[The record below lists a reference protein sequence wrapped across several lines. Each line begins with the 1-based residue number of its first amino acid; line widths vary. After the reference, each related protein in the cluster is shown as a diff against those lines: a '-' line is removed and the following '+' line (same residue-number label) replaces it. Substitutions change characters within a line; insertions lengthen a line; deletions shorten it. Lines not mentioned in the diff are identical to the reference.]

1 MIGETRHESA
11 RSFSVQSTV
20 SRRDGDGS
28 VAGICRNRGPHCRRS
43 NTLRANWLIDHFAHG
58 LQVAPVAMKA
68 VVLAAGCATRL
79 RPHTDDKPKTLLHV
93 GGVPI
98 LRRTITNLLRCG
110 FDQFVVGTGYLEGM
124 VRDSVASWF
133 PGLDVEFVSNPDY
146 RTTNNAYSLL
156 LMREQV

>member
-1 MIGETRHESA
+1 MIGETRHDGD

-28 VAGICRNRGPHCRRS
+28 VAEIRRNQGTHCRRS
-43 NTLRANWLIDHFAHG
+43 NTDRANCLIDRFAHV

-68 VVLAAGCATRL
+68 VLLVAGCATRL
-79 RPHTDDKPKTLLHV
+79 RPHTDDKPKTLLPV

-98 LRRTITNLLRCG
+98 LRRTITQLLRCG

-124 VRDSVASWF
+124 VRDSVESWF
-133 PGLDVEFVSNPDY
+133 PGLD
-146 RTTNNAYSLL
+146 
-156 LMREQV
+156 